1 MTDFWILLGQMGDT
15 ALEAGELC
23 GIWKSRALGILKTE
37 GSYMEASVQYRYQL
51 NLGLWIHLNV
61 GGTQAFWSFLDL
73 CSSPVP
79 GNFSYLYYCVD
90 KTIMS

>member
-1 MTDFWILLGQMGDT
+1 MGDT

-51 NLGLWIHLNV
+51 NLGLWMHLNV
-61 GGTQAFWSFLDL
+61 GGT
-73 CSSPVP
+73 
-79 GNFSYLYYCVD
+79 
-90 KTIMS
+90 